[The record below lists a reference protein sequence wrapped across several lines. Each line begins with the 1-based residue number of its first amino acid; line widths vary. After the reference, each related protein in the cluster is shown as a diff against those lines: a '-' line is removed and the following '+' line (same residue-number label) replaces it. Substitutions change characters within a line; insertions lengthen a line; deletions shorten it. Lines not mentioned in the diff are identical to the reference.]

1 MAQTDQQAAAASG
14 PADTATPAPVQ
25 MLPSLPLLRFRRLM
39 QDEGRVVDLQR
50 MCLDAAYAHHCLATA
65 HTSSDARLRQ
75 AALALFDTYGR
86 NTTPPALH

>member
-1 MAQTDQQAAAASG
+1 MGQTDQQATAASG
-14 PADTATPAPVQ
+14 ADCTANPAPVL

-39 QDEGRVVDLQR
+39 QAEGRVVDLQR
-50 MCLDAAYAHHCLATA
+50 MCLDTTYAHHCLASA